1 MNFKEKYGSKIWGYL
16 CRTSFVYIIFQN
28 DSSFN
33 LKQYLLGLKE
43 KLGFELNGYFLL

>member
-1 MNFKEKYGSKIWGYL
+1 MADGIYKRIRYIAIKKEL
-16 CRTSFVYIIFQN
+16 
-28 DSSFN
+28 N